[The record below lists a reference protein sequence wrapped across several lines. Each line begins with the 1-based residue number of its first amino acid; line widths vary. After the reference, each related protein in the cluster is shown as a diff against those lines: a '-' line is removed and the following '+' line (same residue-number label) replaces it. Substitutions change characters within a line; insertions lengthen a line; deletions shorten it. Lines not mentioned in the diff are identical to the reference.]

1 MFNGNFNNFKNGLI
15 TFCMA
20 LFLILSITAVAV
32 FFYSAYVRANVDEA
46 IEFNWQTLG
55 LFLFTIVLCFVVAL
69 VIGLVA
75 LLIWILFFP
84 PSPLVWVIVAIVSVT
99 LISLSV
105 YVFLNTPLYTMLCDF
120 IDNLIKM
127 MQGT

>member
-1 MFNGNFNNFKNGLI
+1 MFNGNFNNFKNGLT

-20 LFLILSITAVAV
+20 LFIVLSITALAV
-32 FFYSAYVRANVDEA
+32 FLYVALGRVEANEA

-69 VIGLVA
+69 VIGLVI

-84 PSPLVWVIVAIVSVT
+84 PSPLVWVLGAIVSVT
-99 LISLSV
+99 LCSLLV
-105 YVFLNTPLYTMLCDF
+105 YVLLNTPLYTMLCDF
-120 IDNLIKM
+120 IEDLIKRI
-127 MQGT
+127 QNA